1 VISLLSNIFLCL
13 CLYYLLTITPH
24 PGSVEAKQLSTV
36 VSSLWKKVGLLE
48 AKMQTNEQ
56 RVDELQKKAEESRR
70 ELEMETLKKTEEAH
84 NKLEER
90 LRKRNQK
97 KKKKKI
103 AVAKQNQISPATVD
117 AGSAADSRRL
127 FN

>member
-1 VISLLSNIFLCL
+1 
-13 CLYYLLTITPH
+13 
-24 PGSVEAKQLSTV
+24 
-36 VSSLWKKVGLLE
+36 
-48 AKMQTNEQ
+48 MQTNEQ

-103 AVAKQNQISPATVD
+103 AAAKQNQISPATVD